1 MSPTSDIQIDPR
13 GYRFGALM
21 TLVVVLAALVA
32 GAEPGRHHHHGR
44 ADRDVPARAPPS
56 GPRSRCSPGCSA
68 RFVRPRIG
76 PPSETESFRPP
87 RFAQQMGLF
96 MAAAALI
103 LGLAGVDAGFYVFAA
118 LIAIASFLN
127 GVFNFCAGCEIYL
140 LFKRATT
147 KAA

>member
-13 GYRFGALM
+13 GYRFGALI

-32 GAEPGRHHHHGR
+32 GAGTVGIIIMAVLTAMFIPG
-44 ADRDVPARAPPS
+44 ATV
-56 GPRSRCSPGCSA
+56 GPQVTAQSWLFRTL
-68 RFVRPRIG
+68 VRPRIG
-76 PPSETESFRPP
+76 APSETESFRPP

-96 MAAAALI
+96 MAAAGL
-103 LGLAGVDAGFYVFAA
+103 LFGLAGVDAGFYVFAT

-140 LFKRATT
+140 LFKRATS

>member
-1 MSPTSDIQIDPR
+1 MSPTPDTQIDPR
-13 GYRFGALM
+13 GYRLGALI
-21 TLVVVLAALVA
+21 TLVVVLSALVA
-32 GAEPGRHHHHGR
+32 GANAVGIVIMAVLTAMFVPG
-44 ADRDVPARAPPS
+44 ATV
-56 GPRSRCSPGCSA
+56 GPQATVQSWLFRTL
-68 RFVRPRIG
+68 VRPRIG

-96 MAAAALI
+96 MAAAGLI
-103 LGLAGVDAGFYVFAA
+103 LGLAGVGAGFYVFAA

-140 LFKRATT
+140 VFKRATT